1 MQEDNI
7 FQLVGETLVENY
19 LAWFSSSV
27 FAYGQVLF
35 RLLLFLFYFVW
46 QDEKILKP
54 FGVWPIPFLKKKK
67 KKKKNLTQ
75 CSRLNP
81 LCFWETICLYKWI
94 SYLLSSLKLISYFW
108 TIVLILVLYHI
119 IELSNITIK
128 YITKIIKI

>member
-54 FGVWPIPFLKKKK
+54 FGVWPQYLVEK

-94 SYLLSSLKLISYFW
+94 SYLLRSLKLISYFW

>member
-19 LAWFSSSV
+19 LAWFNSSV

-35 RLLLFLFYFVW
+35 RLLLFLFYFVR
-46 QDEKILKP
+46 QEAKRLKP
-54 FGVWPIPFLKKKK
+54 FGVWPIPCWKKKHI
-67 KKKKNLTQ
+67 Q
-75 CSRLNP
+75 WSRLNP
-81 LCFWETICLYKWI
+81 LCFWETLCPYKWI
-94 SYLLSSLKLISYFW
+94 SYLLSSLKLISYFL
-108 TIVLILVLYHI
+108 TIVLIFVLYHI